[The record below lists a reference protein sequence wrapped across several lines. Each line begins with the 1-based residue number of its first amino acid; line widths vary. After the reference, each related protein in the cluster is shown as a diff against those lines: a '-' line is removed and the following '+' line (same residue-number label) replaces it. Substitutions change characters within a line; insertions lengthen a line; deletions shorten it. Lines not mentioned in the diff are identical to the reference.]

1 MTQETSSMPIDLK
14 QHLLER
20 EQRLVERET
29 ILTER
34 QAKQDTYRKMLDEK
48 QKELERRENSF
59 EKANLESEWGS
70 AVDARAKL
78 YQTERLTSSAL
89 DERELKLE
97 IKKQKVKRIL
107 GLLQVQQDDINRGIF
122 YPSCYHCGRS

>member
-1 MTQETSSMPIDLK
+1 MTKELSAAEIDLNDREQK
-14 QHLLER
+14 LIER
-20 EQRLVERET
+20 EQ
-29 ILTER
+29 ILRER

-48 QKELERRENSF
+48 EQELKRRENSF

-70 AVDARAKL
+70 LVDAQAKL
-78 YQTERLTSSAL
+78 YQTQRLTSSEL

-97 IKKQKVKRIL
+97 TKKQKVKRMIR
-107 GLLQVQQDDINRGIF
+107 LLQAQQDDINRGIF

>member
-1 MTQETSSMPIDLK
+1 MTKEVSAVEIDLK
-14 QHLLER
+14 QNLLER
-20 EQRLVERET
+20 EQRLVEKEKL
-29 ILTER
+29 LTER

-48 QKELERRENSF
+48 EQELKRRENSF

-70 AVDARAKL
+70 LVDAQAKL

-97 IKKQKVKRIL
+97 IKKQKVKRII
-107 GLLQVQQDDINRGIF
+107 GLLQAQQDDINRGIF

>member
-14 QHLLER
+14 HHLLER
-20 EQRLVERET
+20 EQRLVEREKL
-29 ILTER
+29 LTER

-48 QKELERRENSF
+48 EQELKRRENSF

-70 AVDARAKL
+70 LVEAQAKL
-78 YQTERLTSSAL
+78 YRTQRLTSSAL

-97 IKKQKVKRIL
+97 IKKQKVKRII
-107 GLLQVQQDDINRGIF
+107 GLLQAQKDDINRGIF